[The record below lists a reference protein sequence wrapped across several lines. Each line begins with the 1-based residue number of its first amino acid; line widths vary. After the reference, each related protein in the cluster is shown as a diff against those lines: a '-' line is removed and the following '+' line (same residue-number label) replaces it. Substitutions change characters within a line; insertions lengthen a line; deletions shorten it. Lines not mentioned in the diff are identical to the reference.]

1 MTDIP
6 KSVVIDAASI
16 FESERFCF
24 CGVNFLAAAA
34 ALEGA
39 ALDEDLAGAALEG
52 DAFAGADCAF
62 CGRLAADDAFFSLFF
77 SAVLGVA
84 AAGSAA
90 SPSSKGRVVL
100 AAECPSLDSM
110 AFLNTNLIDA
120 ARASAEAQPLEDWG
134 SMRYD
139 NPIN

>member
-1 MTDIP
+1 
-6 KSVVIDAASI
+6 
-16 FESERFCF
+16 
-24 CGVNFLAAAA
+24 
-34 ALEGA
+34 LEGA

-62 CGRLAADDAFFSLFF
+62 CGRLAAEDAFFSLFF

-139 NPIN
+139 NPN

>member
-6 KSVVIDAASI
+6 KSVVIDAAST

-24 CGVNFLAAAA
+24 CGVTFLAAAA

-39 ALDEDLAGAALEG
+39 ALNEDLAGAALEG

-62 CGRLAADDAFFSLFF
+62 CGRLAADDAFFSE
-77 SAVLGVA
+77 VLGVA
-84 AAGSAA
+84 AAVSAA

-134 SMRYD
+134 SMHYD
-139 NPIN
+139 NPKK